1 MKIPSINTI
10 KTAEQAEELA
20 IEWSNWEPEPQLS
33 WQELADWSNFFSALA
48 DKFPEL
54 RDDFIENAII

>member
-33 WQELADWSNFFSALA
+33 WQEIYDWQEFFTALA

>member
-33 WQELADWSNFFSALA
+33 WQEIYDWQEFFTALA
-48 DKFPEL
+48 DKFTEL